1 LTQTWLEQVNVN
13 KEFRELADAFSS
25 VRYLHLVPQLVREP
39 DRSVG
44 RVNDPFGGDFLEQ
57 VARQPE
63 NTRSARLR
71 RIRQALSVAVPQ
83 LTDIELFRDARG
95 APHIRGKYAHWRPK
109 RAWQNENQFS
119 DGTLRLIGMLWA
131 TLEGSGPLL
140 LEEPE
145 LSLHPEVVRY
155 LPEMFHRLQRRTQRQ
170 ILLSS
175 HSSELLQS
183 KSVGLDEVLL
193 LEPSSEG
200 TKIRRASSLSDAP
213 QLLEH
218 GLSLADIVLPRTSP
232 KNAEQLTLFGDW

>member
-1 LTQTWLEQVNVN
+1 
-13 KEFRELADAFSS
+13 
-25 VRYLHLVPQLVREP
+25 
-39 DRSVG
+39 
-44 RVNDPFGGDFLEQ
+44 
-57 VARQPE
+57 
-63 NTRSARLR
+63 
-71 RIRQALSVAVPQ
+71 
-83 LTDIELFRDARG
+83 
-95 APHIRGKYAHWRPK
+95 
-109 RAWQNENQFS
+109 
-119 DGTLRLIGMLWA
+119 
-131 TLEGSGPLL
+131 
-140 LEEPE
+140 
-145 LSLHPEVVRY
+145 
-155 LPEMFHRLQRRTQRQ
+155 MFHRLQRRTQRQ